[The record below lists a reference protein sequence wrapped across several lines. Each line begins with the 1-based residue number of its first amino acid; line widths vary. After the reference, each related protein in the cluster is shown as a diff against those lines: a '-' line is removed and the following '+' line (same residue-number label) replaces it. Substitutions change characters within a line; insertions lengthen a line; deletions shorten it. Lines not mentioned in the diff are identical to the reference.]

1 MGTRVIVI
9 LGFPFND
16 ELFCWKTKIKI
27 LLSSWK
33 ADQKFSSSKYTVRL
47 LARVQDFQMNE
58 ISRAYVRH
66 KISIT
71 KPFSDTA
78 LQDYVV
84 SIVTRRG
91 YDRCKWGL
99 SQLLHVLRTCCHML
113 LTAVDKLKVD
123 LTLWLA
129 LTRELRLKPKSE
141 SPSDVLSSEKLSDSW
156 LFYKNKKN
164 YQSLIH

>member
-1 MGTRVIVI
+1 MR
-9 LGFPFND
+9 FP
-16 ELFCWKTKIKI
+16 
-27 LLSSWK
+27 
-33 ADQKFSSSKYTVRL
+33 
-47 LARVQDFQMNE
+47 
-58 ISRAYVRH
+58 VRH

-156 LFYKNKKN
+156 LFYKKN
-164 YQSLIH
+164 TSHSFISSVYVLLTWNLAVTKDKDEERCLLDGWDFPPTPQLEARADELVFIKERERQNIM

>member
-1 MGTRVIVI
+1 MR
-9 LGFPFND
+9 FP
-16 ELFCWKTKIKI
+16 
-27 LLSSWK
+27 
-33 ADQKFSSSKYTVRL
+33 
-47 LARVQDFQMNE
+47 
-58 ISRAYVRH
+58 VRH

-156 LFYKNKKN
+156 LFYKNKEKLPVTH
-164 YQSLIH
+164 SLVVCMSYSPEIWQWQKTRMKKDAFLMDEISLHLPS